1 VRVRTSIH
9 RQGQLAALRADLSRA
24 VDLTAW
30 GGKVE
35 YKDILRRIAGKG
47 LITGTYGA
55 CLKEA
60 IERGGDVIG
69 AYKACQ
75 KKFNIA
81 GGYSRAW
88 GVPIAPV
95 VPA

>member
-1 VRVRTSIH
+1 
-9 RQGQLAALRADLSRA
+9 LSRA

-30 GGKVE
+30 GGKIE
-35 YKDILRRIAGKG
+35 QKDVLKAIAGKG
-47 LITGTYGA
+47 LIPGTYGA

-75 KKFNIA
+75 QQFDIA
-81 GGYSRAW
+81 GSYRGAW
-88 GVPIAPV
+88 GVPV
-95 VPA
+95 